1 MLTASVYVCVQ
12 ILIEELEEYEVSLG
26 TPLYRCVYFFL
37 LMPHIWSLFILHL
50 YVVLRLHCDKE
61 RGFDTAPE

>member
-26 TPLYRCVYFFL
+26 TPLYRCVYFFFVDAAHL
-37 LMPHIWSLFILHL
+37 VAIYTSFICCFAAAL
-50 YVVLRLHCDKE
+50 
-61 RGFDTAPE
+61 